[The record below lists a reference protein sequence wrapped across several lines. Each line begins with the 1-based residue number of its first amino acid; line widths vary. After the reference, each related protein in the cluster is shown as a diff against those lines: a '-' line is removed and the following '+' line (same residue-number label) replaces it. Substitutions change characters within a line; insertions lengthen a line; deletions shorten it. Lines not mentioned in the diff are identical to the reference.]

1 MRFSEQTIDSYLE
14 LLSSKA
20 AVPGGGA
27 ASALTGAVSA
37 SLSHMVASLTV
48 GKAKYAD
55 AENDM
60 LDVLARA
67 EVLRVRFTDLMDEDA
82 QAFSPL
88 SRAYRLPKD
97 TPEQKQER
105 QRVMESALREA
116 AQPPLKMMEAC
127 KEALLLAVE
136 CAEKGNSLAVSDAG
150 VAASLCRA
158 ALESACLNVLINTQ
172 PMLDREYAE
181 RLNFR
186 ARRLLAEYGGQA
198 DALYTKVSA
207 KLEA

>member
-1 MRFSEQTIDSYLE
+1 
-14 LLSSKA
+14 
-20 AVPGGGA
+20 
-27 ASALTGAVSA
+27 
-37 SLSHMVASLTV
+37 
-48 GKAKYAD
+48 
-55 AENDM
+55 
-60 LDVLARA
+60 
-67 EVLRVRFTDLMDEDA
+67 
-82 QAFSPL
+82 
-88 SRAYRLPKD
+88 
-97 TPEQKQER
+97 
-105 QRVMESALREA
+105 MESALREA

-207 KLEA
+207 RLDA